1 MFRNENNTSS
11 SKVFKIIGIVFTI
24 IGILFILSF
33 FFIAKTIE
41 KKTENFVEIQSV
53 ICEIDKSGE
62 EDHKSFIVQ
71 YSVDGKK
78 YEADTNFYS
87 STMSLG
93 DELAVRYNPN
103 NPNEIF
109 LSDYD
114 FMGYIFYGLGGLF
127 ALLGIIFLFVSF
139 ANKSKQ
145 NLSEYGIPV
154 EAVITYNGYSNVRVN
169 NNMTFI
175 VKAQATDEFGNVMRF
190 KSQLLDSQFPT
201 DIQTVRVYLDPQKKK
216 RYYMD
221 CAVYYNNF

>member
-11 SKVFKIIGIVFTI
+11 TKAFKIIGIVFTI

-33 FFIAKTIE
+33 FFIAKAIE
-41 KKTENFVEIQSV
+41 KRTENFIETKSV
-53 ICEIDKSGE
+53 ICEIDKSGK

-78 YEADTNFYS
+78 YEADTNLYS

-103 NPNEIF
+103 NPSEIF

-114 FMGYIFYGLGGLF
+114 FLGYVFYGLGGLF
-127 ALLGIIFLFVSF
+127 TLLGIIFLLISY
-139 ANKSKQ
+139 AKKSKFK
-145 NLSEYGIPV
+145 LSEYGIPI

-175 VKAQATDEFGNVMRF
+175 VKAQATDELGNMMKF
-190 KSQLLDSQFPT
+190 KSQLLDSQFPA
-201 DIQTVRVYLDPQKKK
+201 DRQTVRVYLDPQKKK

-221 CAVYYNNF
+221 CTVDFNNF